1 MKHVMVVER
10 ESYRPWLMIAPSA
23 FLYLFTFVI
32 PLMVLAAASFEKTT
46 GGITTASFSIENY
59 RTFFTDGVSINA
71 VVHTLYLSLLISL
84 CCLAFGYP
92 VALTMRRTGGR
103 IRFLLLFLVVSPL
116 LTSVIVRNVAWILVL
131 GREGLINV
139 AWRNLGFTLPLK
151 LMYNDLGVVIGVVH
165 VYLAFVVLP
174 VFASLMAIDP
184 AAEES
189 AASLGASP
197 IRVFWHV
204 TLPLSMPGI
213 IAGLTFVFVL
223 CMGLYLT
230 PVVMGGGFV
239 VTISMIIADLVH
251 NQFDLGAAS
260 ALSVMVLLIVG
271 GLLWLSRRYE
281 RRSGATP

>member
-1 MKHVMVVER
+1 
-10 ESYRPWLMIAPSA
+10 
-23 FLYLFTFVI
+23 
-32 PLMVLAAASFEKTT
+32 MVLAAASFEKTT

-230 PVVMGGGFV
+230 PVLMGGGFV